1 MAVMMEKTAYITSL
15 CYILKEREFFLTL
28 QNGLA
33 KEQRSMESEKNF
45 AGAAV
50 QRVTC
55 LPVADAVFDLLFAEQ
70 IVNNIFKKLNVDL
83 NGRDVHFVG
92 SPIIL
97 PDNAD
102 FFVEDSSQ
110 IKLQRCINLSYVDE
124 KTFYGREKLPSNLEF
139 VIPRLE
145 ELKKIVNIAK
155 KALSEENAKH
165 ESIGS
170 FLGKIYAKQQEN
182 AKPESIDSFLGKIYA
197 KQPLFIVYL
206 GGPHRYAAYNSDNNT
221 LVYSLNDYFYGYEL
235 RISRLPQKQDRL
247 QYILEKE
254 LYPVLKNV
262 ELDIEYEALVNLV
275 QQQLVQFKGGNL
287 VVEAAKL
294 AQVQSCLAKYKLWK
308 NAPQPDCSKIK
319 NLHLNVDELTGNLLV
334 RDTVRADL
342 TAYVKMQLED
352 PNRGSWELWDALH
365 DETENK
371 VEVGRYFYARDPRT
385 DILEGG
391 LVGIDFG
398 TKSTVVAIK
407 GDTETITPIRVGSG
421 QLDAAVKAK
430 HYENPTVMEFID
442 IESFMQAYA
451 SREGRPLTS
460 WADITTSHTAFE
472 DWNNIDKTE
481 NYFAFFGE
489 LKQWAGDS
497 SRNIRIRD
505 KKKKE
510 ILLPPYAELHE
521 GDFDPI
527 EIYAYYIGLYIN
539 NMHRGKIFMEYL
551 LSFPVTYTLD
561 VRKRILNSFQRGLR
575 RSLPQAIVQDEQ
587 CMQKFHVEQGV
598 GEPAAYAVCAL
609 QEYHLRPQND
619 EKIAYAVFDFGGG
632 TTDFDFGIW
641 RKAKGPKERRFN
653 YVIEHF
659 GDGGDKY
666 LGGENLLELLAF
678 EVFKANADALRKTG
692 ISFFCPPECKE
703 FSGSEV
709 LLSNSQEARSNMRSL
724 MEKLRPFWEGRA
736 VETDAYTNRRD
747 TSEAQ
752 KQEPTYFKE
761 GQIKLSLFKNDGS
774 VAENFSLRTD
784 EAKLKKILEQRIYQG
799 VDAFFDAL
807 IKNSS
812 KYAAALGEDEQRQGI
827 SKINVF
833 LAGNSSKSL
842 ILKAVFQKLITKYQN
857 EISKRIAQKDM
868 KEFIE
873 LFPPLGTEE
882 AAAKL
887 KELKGVERPTAKTGV
902 AIGLVKCR
910 PGSKIKVI
918 NERKADEEIKFSCFL
933 GDKDEDGYFA
943 ALMTSEQQYNVWIP
957 YWDAGDASFEF
968 YYTKSATA
976 GRSKGL
982 RVENNTMVKNCH
994 LRLPQEAVNEDW
1006 TIYLRAVAP
1015 ATIEYTVA
1023 ADDEALKREEFK
1035 FSPLKVKLEY

>member
-45 AGAAV
+45 AGADV

-55 LPVADAVFDLLFAEQ
+55 LPVADAVLEENSNLLFAEQ
-70 IVNNIFKKLNVDL
+70 IVNNIFKRVNVDL

-110 IKLQRCINLSYVDE
+110 IKLQKCINLSYVDA
-124 KTFYGREKLPSNLEF
+124 KTFFGMEKLPSNLEF
-139 VIPRLE
+139 VIPTAE
-145 ELKKIVNIAK
+145 EIKKIVNIAK
-155 KALSEENAKH
+155 KALPEENTKPRN
-165 ESIGS
+165 ESGFYSIIAS
-170 FLGKIYAKQQEN
+170 VYATSSEV
-182 AKPESIDSFLGKIYA
+182 PELITGLVVYA
-197 KQPLFIVYL
+197 N
-206 GGPHRYAAYNSDNNT
+206 GANRYAVYNPNHNT
-221 LVYSLNDYFYGYEL
+221 FTYSLQKLRAAYEL
-235 RISRLPQKQDRL
+235 RISRIPQKQDRL

-275 QQQLVQFKGGNL
+275 QRQLVQFKGRKVL
-287 VVEAAKL
+287 VEAAKL

-308 NAPQPDCSKIK
+308 NAPQPDVSKIK
-319 NLHLNVDELTGNLLV
+319 NLHLNVDELTVNLLV

-342 TAYVKMQLED
+342 TAYDKMQLED

-371 VEVGRYFYARDPRT
+371 VDVGRYFYARDPRT
-385 DILEGG
+385 DIFEGG

-521 GDFDPI
+521 GDLDPI

-752 KQEPTYFKE
+752 KQEPTYFKD

-774 VAENFSLRTD
+774 VAENFSLVAD
-784 EAKLKKILEQRIYQG
+784 EAKLKKIL
-799 VDAFFDAL
+799 
-807 IKNSS
+807 
-812 KYAAALGEDEQRQGI
+812 
-827 SKINVF
+827 
-833 LAGNSSKSL
+833 
-842 ILKAVFQKLITKYQN
+842 
-857 EISKRIAQKDM
+857 
-868 KEFIE
+868 
-873 LFPPLGTEE
+873 
-882 AAAKL
+882 
-887 KELKGVERPTAKTGV
+887 
-902 AIGLVKCR
+902 
-910 PGSKIKVI
+910 
-918 NERKADEEIKFSCFL
+918 
-933 GDKDEDGYFA
+933 
-943 ALMTSEQQYNVWIP
+943 
-957 YWDAGDASFEF
+957 
-968 YYTKSATA
+968 
-976 GRSKGL
+976 
-982 RVENNTMVKNCH
+982 
-994 LRLPQEAVNEDW
+994 
-1006 TIYLRAVAP
+1006 
-1015 ATIEYTVA
+1015 
-1023 ADDEALKREEFK
+1023 
-1035 FSPLKVKLEY
+1035 

>member
-342 TAYVKMQLED
+342 TAYDKMQLED